1 MMQVKLALS
10 QDIVLTT
17 ISPQRSVMAT
27 AVHNLQE
34 VKRFLSYITVSI
46 LRLNVCS
53 CKFKKDL
60 VMALHFERFSET
72 FDDGL

>member
-1 MMQVKLALS
+1 MIHPLQVKLALS

-34 VKRFLSYITVSI
+34 VNISFYYNTWVLI
-46 LRLNVCS
+46 
-53 CKFKKDL
+53 FDL
-60 VMALHFERFSET
+60 IKYQRQEL
-72 FDDGL
+72 

>member
-34 VKRFLSYITVSI
+34 VKKCLSYITVSI
-46 LRLNVCS
+46 LRLNGVAVNLKGPGHGS
-53 CKFKKDL
+53 SL
-60 VMALHFERFSET
+60 YERFSET

>member
-34 VKRFLSYITVSI
+34 VKCFYELITV
-46 LRLNVCS
+46 
-53 CKFKKDL
+53 
-60 VMALHFERFSET
+60 
-72 FDDGL
+72 